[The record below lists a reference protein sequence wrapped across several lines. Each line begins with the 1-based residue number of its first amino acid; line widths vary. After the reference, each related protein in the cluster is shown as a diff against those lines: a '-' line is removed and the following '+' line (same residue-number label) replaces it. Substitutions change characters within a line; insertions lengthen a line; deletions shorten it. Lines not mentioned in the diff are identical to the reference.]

1 MLKGQ
6 WSESNHTL
14 VLDNSDLERPQVHLL
29 GKLKGCSHL
38 QVLGSPILH
47 AHQLGEQPGRGSGH
61 PGLAPVP
68 PQLLPMLRLPRT
80 DVLLIIVQRAKKC
93 SRLEHIKCLLKKDF
107 MRLVTTKTTL
117 ILTHKAEI
125 LKKR

>member
-6 WSESNHTL
+6 WSGSNHSR
-14 VLDNSDLERPQVHLL
+14 VLGSSDLEGPQVQAL
-29 GKLKGCSHL
+29 GKLKGRSHL
-38 QVLGSPILH
+38 QGRAAPSSVPSNSASSP
-47 AHQLGEQPGRGSGH
+47 GGGGGRLSW
-61 PGLAPVP
+61 APAP
-68 PQLLPMLRLPRT
+68 PQLLPMPRLPHT
-80 DVLLIIVQRAKKC
+80 DVLLIIVQRPKKC

-125 LKKR
+125 